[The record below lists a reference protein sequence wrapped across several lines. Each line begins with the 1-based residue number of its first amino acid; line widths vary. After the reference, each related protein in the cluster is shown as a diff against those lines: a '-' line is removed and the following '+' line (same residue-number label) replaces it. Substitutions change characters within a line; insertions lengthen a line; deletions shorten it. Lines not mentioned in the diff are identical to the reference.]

1 MHDSIELEEF
11 NQEKLKDFNLNRIS
25 RESKSSDP
33 ENPDIFK
40 PTDNNFNGNDNLFE
54 SSKNGRNYH
63 EGVDDYDEEA
73 DGRRPT
79 QKRKPKRSSFGGK
92 NHEFEEI

>member
-11 NQEKLKDFNLNRIS
+11 NQEKLKNFNLNRIS

-40 PTDNNFNGNDNLFE
+40 PTDNNFNGNDNLFQ
-54 SSKNGRNYH
+54 SSKNGRNCH

-73 DGRRPT
+73 DGHRPT